1 MYIITKRLGGLIM
14 ESKNQKVYKDSHVQ
28 SVARALTL
36 IELLA
41 QEKRDLSLTELS
53 KKAGWPKSTVHGLI
67 KTLLA
72 YHMVEQSEETGDY
85 RLGIRLFE
93 LGNIVMRSWD
103 IAEIAKPY
111 LRKLNNNLG
120 EMVQLAMED
129 KGEVLYLDKLD
140 SNRMMRI
147 VSEIGIRLP
156 MHCSGLGKVLLA
168 YKKEE
173 SEMIKILTQKGMR
186 AMTANTIV
194 SIPDFLKEAE
204 LIRTRGYAMDD
215 QEIMDGLRC
224 VAVPIFDANDQ
235 VNYAISIS
243 GFYGNLRGEHLNNI
257 IAGLKDAAK
266 NISYDLGYRGYQK

>member
-1 MYIITKRLGGLIM
+1 M
-14 ESKNQKVYKDSHVQ
+14 EGKDQKLYKDSHVQ

-41 QEKRDLSLTELS
+41 RENRDLSLTELS

-67 KTLLA
+67 TTLRD
-72 YHMVEQSEETGDY
+72 YHMVEQTEETGNY

-103 IAEIAKPY
+103 ITTIAKPY

-129 KGEVLYLDKLD
+129 KGEVLYLDKVD

-173 SEMIKILTQKGMR
+173 SEIKKILTQKGMR
-186 AMTANTIV
+186 AMTSHTIV
-194 SIPDFLKEAE
+194 TMADFLKEAE
-204 LIRTRGYAMDD
+204 LIRERGYAMDD

-224 VAVPIFDANDQ
+224 VAVPVFDAEDQ

-243 GFYGNLRGEHLNNI
+243 GFYGNLRGEHLNSI
-257 IAGLKDAAK
+257 ITELKDAAK
-266 NISYDLGYRGYQK
+266 RISYDLGYRGYQE

>member
-1 MYIITKRLGGLIM
+1 M
-14 ESKNQKVYKDSHVQ
+14 ESKDQNPYKDSHVQ

-36 IELLA
+36 IEILA
-41 QEKRDLSLTELS
+41 QEKRDMSLTELS
-53 KKAGWPKSTVHGLI
+53 KKSGWPKSTVHGLI
-67 KTLLA
+67 TTLRD
-72 YHMVEQSEETGDY
+72 YHMVEQTEGTGYY

-93 LGNIVMRSWD
+93 LGNIVVRSWD
-103 IAEIAKPY
+103 VAAIAKPY
-111 LRKLNNNLG
+111 LRKLNSSLG

-129 KGEVLYLDKLD
+129 KGEVLYLDKID

-173 SEMIKILTQKGMR
+173 KEIKKILTQKGMR
-186 AMTANTIV
+186 AMTAHTI
-194 SIPDFLKEAE
+194 ITITDFLKEAE
-204 LIRTRGYAMDD
+204 LIRERGYAMDD

-224 VAVPIFDANDQ
+224 VAVPIFNADDQ

-243 GFYGNLRGEHLNNI
+243 GFYGNLRGEHLNKI
-257 IAGLKDAAK
+257 IAELKDAAK
-266 NISYDLGYRGYQK
+266 NISYDLGYRGHQK

>member
-1 MYIITKRLGGLIM
+1 M
-14 ESKNQKVYKDSHVQ
+14 ENKDQKLYKDSHVQ

-36 IELLA
+36 IEILA

-53 KKAGWPKSTVHGLI
+53 KKSGWPKSTVHGLI
-67 KTLLA
+67 ATLRDF
-72 YHMVEQSEETGDY
+72 HMVEQAEETGYY

-103 IAEIAKPY
+103 IAAIAKPY

-129 KGEVLYLDKLD
+129 RGEVLYLDKLD

-147 VSEIGIRLP
+147 VSEIGTRLP

-168 YKKEE
+168 YKKDENE
-173 SEMIKILTQKGMR
+173 IKKILTQKGMR
-186 AMTANTIV
+186 AMTSHTIV
-194 SIPDFLKEAE
+194 TIADFLKEAE
-204 LIRTRGYAMDD
+204 LIRERGYGMDD

-224 VAVPIFDANDQ
+224 VAVPIFDAEDQ

-243 GFYGNLRGEHLNNI
+243 GFYGNLRGEHLNNV
-257 IAGLKDAAK
+257 IAELKDTAK

>member
-1 MYIITKRLGGLIM
+1 M
-14 ESKNQKVYKDSHVQ
+14 ENKDQKIYKDSHVQ

-36 IELLA
+36 IEILA
-41 QEKRDLSLTELS
+41 QEKKDLSLTELS

-67 KTLLA
+67 TTLRD
-72 YHMVEQSEETGDY
+72 YHMVEQAEETGYY

-103 IAEIAKPY
+103 IATIAKPY
-111 LRKLNNNLG
+111 LQKLNNNLG

-129 KGEVLYLDKLD
+129 KGEVLYLDKID

-168 YKKEE
+168 YKKDEGE
-173 SEMIKILTQKGMR
+173 IKKILTQKGMR
-186 AMTANTIV
+186 AMTSRSIVTIA
-194 SIPDFLKEAE
+194 DFLKETQ
-204 LIRTRGYAMDD
+204 LIRERGYAMDD

-224 VAVPIFDANDQ
+224 VAVPIFDANAQ

-243 GFYGNLRGEHLNNI
+243 GFYGNLRGEHLKNI
-257 IAGLKDAAK
+257 ITGLIEAAK
-266 NISYDLGYRGYQK
+266 NISYDLGYRGHQ

>member
-1 MYIITKRLGGLIM
+1 M
-14 ESKNQKVYKDSHVQ
+14 ENKDQKIHKSSHVQ

-41 QEKRDLSLTELS
+41 QENRDLSLTELS

-67 KTLLA
+67 ATLRD
-72 YHMVEQSEETGDY
+72 YHMIEQSEVTGYY

-103 IAEIAKPY
+103 IGTIAKPY
-111 LRKLNNNLG
+111 LQKLNNNLG

-129 KGEVLYLDKLD
+129 KGEVLYLEKID

-156 MHCSGLGKVLLA
+156 MHCSGLGKALLA
-168 YKKEE
+168 YREE
-173 SEMIKILTQKGMR
+173 SEIKKILTQKGMR
-186 AMTANTIV
+186 AMTSHTIV
-194 SIPDFLKEAE
+194 TIPAFLKEAE
-204 LIRTRGYAMDD
+204 RIRERGYAMDD

-224 VAVPIFDANDQ
+224 VAVPVFDANDQ
-235 VNYAISIS
+235 VNYAVSIS
-243 GFYGNLRGEHLNNI
+243 GFYGNLRGEHLKNI